1 VKHALLVDELH
12 RYLNLSGLGVSP
24 AQLELLARHIELVL
38 EANHRV
44 NLTRVTD
51 PRDAVRLHTADS
63 LTVLP
68 ELGSAPE
75 GALLDL
81 GSGAG
86 FPGIPLAVC
95 STRQVT
101 LVDSVGK
108 KVRELDL
115 IVSEL
120 GMGNQVKA
128 LSDRAETLASTHRA
142 AFSVVTA
149 RAVSE
154 LPALVELAAPLL
166 ARGGFLI
173 CLKGSPPSE
182 EVDRADSVGALVGM
196 RLSSIR
202 SFDLPEDVGRRT
214 ILCYERLA
222 GSQFK
227 LPRRVGLAQHSPLA

>member
-1 VKHALLVDELH
+1 VKHAVLVDELH

-202 SFDLPEDVGRRT
+202 SFDLPEDVGHRT

>member
-12 RYLNLSGLGVSP
+12 RYLNLSGIDVSP
-24 AQLELLARHIELVL
+24 AQLELSARHIELVL

-44 NLTRVTD
+44 NLTRVTN
-51 PRDAVRLHTADS
+51 PCDAVRLHTADS

-86 FPGIPLAVC
+86 FPGIPLAIC
-95 STRQVT
+95 SSRQVT
-101 LVDSVGK
+101 LLDSVGK
-108 KVRELDL
+108 KVRELTL
-115 IVSEL
+115 IISGL
-120 GMGNQVKA
+120 GMADRVTA
-128 LSDRAETLASTHRA
+128 LADRAETLASTRRA

-166 ARGGFLI
+166 QRGGTLI

-182 EVDRADSVGALVGM
+182 ELDRADSVGQLVGM
-196 RLSSIR
+196 RLVQVR
-202 SFDLPEDVGRRT
+202 SFDLPEGAGHRT
-214 ILCYERLA
+214 VLCYERLA
-222 GSQFK
+222 GSQFN